1 MKKISFILIVAF
13 FIISLTVPLVTMASS
28 FSETTD
34 IGGNN
39 KQEKEVSKSKNEEK
53 SNTSSSENTEVK
65 KEPETTT
72 NKQVVSKKATQ
83 TTTTLPTIEKNVSPA
98 IIAYGYWGGIRYSR
112 DTETNTLT
120 IVNGGS
126 AGATDDAPWKRF
138 RVNKLI
144 FNDIVTMP
152 SQMNTMFGG
161 ALYLKSYEK
170 IENVNVSDVTSM
182 ATIFYNNI
190 SLEKIDLRG
199 WNTSKNTSFSW
210 AFRYARSLTSANL
223 ANLNVKNVTNLSGM
237 FEGASSLTEVDFTGW
252 KSSTKTVSGS
262 KMFAGATQLKK
273 ITIPAGTSFRV
284 DAALEPITDTD
295 NYSGNWILEN
305 EKGRTYTPAEF
316 MGYIARNTGTYV
328 WERKK
333 INLNVEYR
341 DENNK
346 LISEAQTKKLQ
357 GYKGDSYDVSTP
369 DYKQS
374 IPGYSF
380 LEDKLPTNAK
390 GKYKENDTIVY
401 RYMKYK
407 TPTLKTKNSRLYHT
421 QTYDPKDNF
430 VSGTDVLGVLILP
443 NDANLSF
450 GGEEVKMTEPGT
462 YKQTITYSYGD
473 KQTVTADYNVVVI
486 RDQTT
491 VETQDVKLYV
501 GDTFDPNS
509 PLTNVRNKDGERLD
523 AADIVCLG
531 YYYING
537 NIISEFEKIQ
547 IDTSKIGRYQLNIA
561 LRNAVQAGIVSEMKF
576 INVVEDQTNIEAK
589 DIELN
594 RGDKYDPEAGFIQAT
609 NADGEVLAFD
619 KKMTWGLNGV
629 EVDTTVAGTYQVVYG
644 IKDHNGEL
652 ITVTKNVVV
661 NNLDKEINVTL
672 PIEMLFSNTEDKT
685 VNKKIESNRYKII
698 NNSKTH
704 SVELELSEF
713 KEVVTDG
720 IKLLTST
727 ERDSV
732 NFSEAARLNLLV
744 DNNQQIT
751 SLNKDTPVSAM
762 GVIKKQKQMNLQF
775 TGSYFGEI
783 KKDSVKKLKQ
793 QLVLKF
799 SVPL

>member
-1 MKKISFILIVAF
+1 
-13 FIISLTVPLVTMASS
+13 
-28 FSETTD
+28 
-34 IGGNN
+34 
-39 KQEKEVSKSKNEEK
+39 
-53 SNTSSSENTEVK
+53 
-65 KEPETTT
+65 
-72 NKQVVSKKATQ
+72 
-83 TTTTLPTIEKNVSPA
+83 
-98 IIAYGYWGGIRYSR
+98 
-112 DTETNTLT
+112 
-120 IVNGGS
+120 
-126 AGATDDAPWKRF
+126 
-138 RVNKLI
+138 
-144 FNDIVTMP
+144 
-152 SQMNTMFGG
+152 
-161 ALYLKSYEK
+161 
-170 IENVNVSDVTSM
+170 
-182 ATIFYNNI
+182 
-190 SLEKIDLRG
+190 
-199 WNTSKNTSFSW
+199 
-210 AFRYARSLTSANL
+210 
-223 ANLNVKNVTNLSGM
+223 
-237 FEGASSLTEVDFTGW
+237 
-252 KSSTKTVSGS
+252 
-262 KMFAGATQLKK
+262 
-273 ITIPAGTSFRV
+273 
-284 DAALEPITDTD
+284 
-295 NYSGNWILEN
+295 
-305 EKGRTYTPAEF
+305 
-316 MGYIARNTGTYV
+316 MGYVSRNAGTYV

-333 INLNVEYR
+333 IDLNVEYR

-374 IPGYSF
+374 IPGYSL

-407 TPTLKTKNSRLYHT
+407 TPTLKAKNSRLYHT
-421 QTYDPKDNF
+421 QTYNPKDNF
-430 VSGTDVLGVLILP
+430 VSGTDALGALILP

-509 PLTNVRNKDGERLD
+509 PLTNVRNKDGDLLD
-523 AADIVCLG
+523 AADIVRSG
-531 YYYING
+531 YYYIDG
-537 NIISEFEKIQ
+537 EIISEFEKIQ

-561 LRNAVQAGIVSEMKF
+561 LRNAVEAGIVSKMKF
-576 INVVEDQTNIEAK
+576 INVVEDQTSIEAK

-594 RGDKYDPEAGFIQAT
+594 RGDKYDPQSGFIKAT
-609 NADGEVLAFD
+609 NADGEVLPFD

-727 ERDSV
+727 ERDPV